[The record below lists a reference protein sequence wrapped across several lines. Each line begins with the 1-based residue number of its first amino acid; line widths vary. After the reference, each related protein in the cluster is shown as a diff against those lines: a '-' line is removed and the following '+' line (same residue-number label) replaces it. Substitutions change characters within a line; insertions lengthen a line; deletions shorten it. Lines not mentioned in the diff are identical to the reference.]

1 MSLGIVPATAV
12 TICELAYE
20 KPDISQVFTHTQ
32 LIISGACVHAFFSHC
47 LWMPWWNKFPY

>member
-1 MSLGIVPATAV
+1 MSLRIVPATAV

-32 LIISGACVHAFFSHC
+32 LIISGACVHNFFSPF
-47 LWMPWWNKFPY
+47 LMDAMVE